1 MRRDLAMCSSTHKV
15 IRQRNWVQSALA
27 ITDLVITETLLDR
40 TLFKALPCQSDLA
53 ITDKLKFWW
62 SRYNGNL
69 VFHVRYSKG
78 GLYLFLMRSN
88 YSFYQKKEEEKKTAD
103 GFS

>member
-1 MRRDLAMCSSTHKV
+1 MDGWMRSAIFPIGYLYMRAIYDGTELD
-15 IRQRNWVQSALA
+15 IQSA
-27 ITDLVITETLLDR
+27 
-40 TLFKALPCQSDLA
+40 LA

-78 GLYLFLMRSN
+78 QTVYQGDDIGLSGM
-88 YSFYQKKEEEKKTAD
+88 
-103 GFS
+103 